1 MQLPDLFVA
10 SPALGHENESRHR
23 SSSRSPTVI
32 FQVLSLDP
40 AVGAHLEGEE
50 DGSGTRGFTAPRP
63 RQELESWTKHSGFC
77 WQRLAEVV
85 AGIKLFGAG
94 RGAFLEDRMYGPG
107 RQQAVRVPARL
118 NREVWI
124 RDRRPDM
131 SGNGGEKPRGQSM
144 KG

>member
-1 MQLPDLFVA
+1 M
-10 SPALGHENESRHR
+10 
-23 SSSRSPTVI
+23 I

-85 AGIKLFGAG
+85 AGINYSEQDAGLFWKIGCTGPAG
-94 RGAFLEDRMYGPG
+94 NRQCESRRALIGRSGYATDDRTCQETAVKSPEG
-107 RQQAVRVPARL
+107 RA
-118 NREVWI
+118 
-124 RDRRPDM
+124 
-131 SGNGGEKPRGQSM
+131 
-144 KG
+144 